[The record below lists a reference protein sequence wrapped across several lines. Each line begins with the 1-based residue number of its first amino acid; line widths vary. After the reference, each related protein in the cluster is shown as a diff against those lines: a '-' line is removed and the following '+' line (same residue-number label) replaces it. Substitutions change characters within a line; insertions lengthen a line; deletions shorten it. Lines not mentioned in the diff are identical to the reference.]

1 MVETDR
7 LMQTPDHI
15 KYQFS
20 YIHSFIFGLGDGV
33 DQAPN
38 SEPSAW

>member
-15 KYQFS
+15 KSQLLHT
-20 YIHSFIFGLGDGV
+20 HSFIFGLGDSV

-38 SEPSAW
+38 SEPSEW